1 MKIFNKTRG
10 TMLTVPKI
18 EVNKDIV
25 YVRTNVVAI
34 NEPNFKGWEYDE
46 IQHEGIEY
54 MKALEN
60 KGAKNRADIDYLS
73 IMTGVAL

>member
-10 TMLTVPKI
+10 TMLTVPSI

-25 YVRTNVVAI
+25 YVRTNIMAI

-46 IQHEGIEY
+46 IQYEGIEY

-60 KGAKNRADIDYLS
+60 KGAMNRADIDYLS
-73 IMTGVAL
+73 VMTGVVL